1 MNLGIGSVSSVH
13 RLLILLL
20 SLRGVWAAKEDS
32 VKLSKHDVL
41 SLVGHLGIDLI
52 SPSSHSVGERWF
64 SSFFYPPFKCV
75 GLVKSQKRRTARC
88 LKQQLVQH

>member
-32 VKLSKHDVL
+32 VKLSKHGVL

-52 SPSSHSVGERWF
+52 SPGNHSVGDRWF
-64 SSFFYPPFKCV
+64 SSFYAPFTCV
-75 GLVKSQKRRTARC
+75 GLVKIQKRMTARC
-88 LKQQLVQH
+88 LKQQLVQQ